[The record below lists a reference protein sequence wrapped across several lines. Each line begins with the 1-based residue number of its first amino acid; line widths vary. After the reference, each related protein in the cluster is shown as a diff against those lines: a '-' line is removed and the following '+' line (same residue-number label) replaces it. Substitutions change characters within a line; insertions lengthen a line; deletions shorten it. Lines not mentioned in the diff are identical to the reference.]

1 MTRTPAPDPFSP
13 RARSFSRSAE
23 LNDGETKVP
32 ATFAKSLASK
42 FGAVRSNA
50 VLKLTD
56 VRYEENQAFVNA
68 FEFVEDVDA
77 EFVKSEPGHAGKK
90 LKTEGGAAPAAVSPT
105 SGRRTQPISSLNPY
119 MGAWCVKARLA
130 VKGNVRTFRNAKG
143 EGKVMTVELVDEAG
157 TAIQATVWKDAID
170 KYDAMLEVGKVYYV
184 AKGSLR
190 PANKQYSSC
199 NNDYEMSLD
208 GRCEIE
214 PCTEPVDVSKM
225 ARAYELVKID
235 ALARKIGTRGSV
247 DVLAVVQSV
256 GELGA
261 VRRKSDN
268 EEIQRRDVVLVDD
281 TNKTVTLT
289 LWNALAVE
297 QGAQLA
303 TMAAP
308 IVAVR
313 GLRVTDYN
321 GVSLST
327 VARSELFVEPSS
339 ADIADRVAALR
350 AAYDPNAETTAAG
363 AGLATARGP
372 GGSGAGAAQRTTL
385 VDMQPDLLPPA
396 TAPAAVGLVT
406 AAACLIKADQ
416 PMYYAACPEEGNNK
430 KVVEENG
437 KWYCEAT
444 QKTYDTCRRR
454 YILRLKVQDHSG
466 AGWVNV
472 FHEQARE
479 MLGVDAE
486 DLHAIRESDPAE
498 YERVVKRA
506 QFKDWHL
513 KLKAKTEEYQGESRR
528 RLTVLQCA
536 VPDYAAEAKHL
547 LERIRA
553 VRA

>member
-1 MTRTPAPDPFSP
+1 
-13 RARSFSRSAE
+13 
-23 LNDGETKVP
+23 
-32 ATFAKSLASK
+32 
-42 FGAVRSNA
+42 

-56 VRYEENQAFVNA
+56 VRYEADQAFVNA
-68 FEFVEDVDA
+68 FEFVENVDA
-77 EFVKSEPGHAGKK
+77 EFVKDADTHAAKK
-90 LKTEGGAAPAAVSPT
+90 AKTEGGAAPTAVSPT

-119 MGAWCVKARLA
+119 MGAWCVKAKLA
-130 VKGNVRTFRNAKG
+130 SKGNVRTFRNAKG

-170 KYDAMLEVGKVYYV
+170 KYDEMLTVGKVYYV

-214 PCTEPVDVSKM
+214 PCLDPVDVSKM

-235 ALARKIGTRGSV
+235 QLAGKIGTRGSV

-268 EEIQRRDVVLVDD
+268 EEIQRRDVVLADD
-281 TNKTVTLT
+281 TGKSVTLT

-303 TMAAP
+303 AMSNP
-308 IVAVR
+308 VVAVR

-327 VARSELFVEPSS
+327 VARSEMFVEPSS

-350 AAYDPNAETTAAG
+350 AAYDPDATFVAAG
-363 AGLATARGP
+363 AGLANARGSLN
-372 GGSGAGAAQRTTL
+372 GGSNAAQRTTL
-385 VDMQPDLLPPA
+385 MDMQPELLPPS
-396 TAPAAVGLVT
+396 TAPAVVGLVNAT
-406 AAACLIKADQ
+406 ACLIKADQ

-454 YILRLKVQDHSG
+454 YILRMKIQDQSG

-472 FHEQARE
+472 FHEQACE
-479 MLGVDAE
+479 MLGMDAE
-486 DLHAIRESDPAE
+486 ALHAIREADPAK
-498 YERVVKRA
+498 YERAVKRA
-506 QFKDWHL
+506 QFGDWHL

-536 VPDYAAEAKHL
+536 KPDYAAEAKHL
-547 LERIRA
+547 LGLIQAIRA
-553 VRA
+553 

>member
-1 MTRTPAPDPFSP
+1 MIRSPTRLTRSP
-13 RARSFSRSAE
+13 PPGRSFSRSAE
-23 LNDGETKVP
+23 LNDGETKVS
-32 ATFAKSLASK
+32 ATFAKALASK

-68 FEFVEDVDA
+68 FEFVEDVDS
-77 EFVKSEPGHAGKK
+77 EFVHAAKK
-90 LKTEGGAAPAAVSPT
+90 AKTEVGAAPVSVSPT

-119 MGAWCVKARLA
+119 MGAWCVKAKLA
-130 VKGNVRTFRNAKG
+130 SKGNVRTFRNAKG

-170 KYDAMLEVGKVYYV
+170 KYDAVLEVGKVYYV

-214 PCTEPVDVSKM
+214 PCLEPVDLTKM

-303 TMAAP
+303 TMANP

-327 VARSELFVEPSS
+327 VARSELFVEPDA
-339 ADIADRVAALR
+339 ADIADRVEALR
-350 AAYDPNAETTAAG
+350 AAYDPAAETVAAG

-372 GGSGAGAAQRTTL
+372 GGSGAGAAQRTDL
-385 VDMQPDLLPPA
+385 MSMQPELLPPS

-406 AAACLIKADQ
+406 ATACLIKADQ

-454 YILRLKVQDHSG
+454 YILRMKIQDHSG

-472 FHEQARE
+472 FHEQACE

-486 DLHAIRESDPAE
+486 ELHAMRESDPAA
-498 YERVVKRA
+498 YERAVKRA
-506 QFKDWHL
+506 QFADWHL

-536 VPDYAAEAKHL
+536 KPDYAAEAKHL

-553 VRA
+553 IQA

>member
-1 MTRTPAPDPFSP
+1 M
-13 RARSFSRSAE
+13 
-23 LNDGETKVP
+23 
-32 ATFAKSLASK
+32 
-42 FGAVRSNA
+42 
-50 VLKLTD
+50 LKLTD
-56 VRYEENQAFVNA
+56 VRYEANQAFVNA
-68 FEFVEDVDA
+68 FEFVENVDA
-77 EFVKSEPGHAGKK
+77 EFVKEADAHAAKK
-90 LKTEGGAAPAAVSPT
+90 AKTEGGAAPVAVSPT

-119 MGAWCVKARLA
+119 MGAWCVKAKLA
-130 VKGNVRTFRNAKG
+130 SKGNVRTFRNAKG

-170 KYDAMLEVGKVYYV
+170 KYDEMLVVGKVYYV

-214 PCTEPVDVSKM
+214 PCLDPVDVSKM

-235 ALARKIGTRGSV
+235 QLATKIGTRGSV

-268 EEIQRRDVVLVDD
+268 EEIQRRDVVLADD
-281 TNKTVTLT
+281 TGKSVTLT

-303 TMAAP
+303 TMNEP

-327 VARSELFVEPSS
+327 VARSEMVIEPTS
-339 ADIADRVAALR
+339 ADVADRVAALR
-350 AAYDPNAETTAAG
+350 ASYDPAATFVAAG
-363 AGLATARGP
+363 AGLATARGSL
-372 GGSGAGAAQRTTL
+372 GGQNAAQRTTL
-385 VDMQPDLLPPA
+385 MDMQPELLPPS
-396 TAPAAVGLVT
+396 TAPAVVGLVNAT
-406 AAACLIKADQ
+406 ACLIKADQ
-416 PMYYAACPEEGNNK
+416 PMYYTACPEEGNNK

-454 YILRLKVQDHSG
+454 YILRMKIQDTSG

-472 FHEQARE
+472 FHEQACE
-479 MLGVDAE
+479 MLGMDAE
-486 DLHAIRESDPAE
+486 ALHAIREADPAK
-498 YERVVKRA
+498 YERAVKRA
-506 QFKDWHL
+506 QFCDWHL

-536 VPDYAAEAKHL
+536 KPDYAAEAKHL
-547 LERIRA
+547 LGLIEAIRA
-553 VRA
+553 